1 VPVDCKQNDT
11 AAMMS
16 FNASKWMRT
25 TIYSLLV
32 VALLGAL
39 MRYKIAFEFPF
50 FNQKNLQHGHSH
62 FAFSGWISQMLI
74 IFLVHLIRQSTKRL
88 YQYHRILILNLA
100 LAYGM
105 LISFT
110 IQGYRSVSIVLSTT
124 SILLSFYFAYCYW
137 KDLRHN
143 NTIIQKFWF
152 AIALA
157 CNILSSI
164 GTLILAWMMAN
175 KSFDQHTY
183 LASLYWYLHF
193 QYNGW
198 FFFSCMGLFVQYFHQ
213 LTGISISKKVGWL
226 LGASVLPAY
235 GLSTL
240 WLPLPWWIYLIIVL
254 ASITQFAGWMLFLK
268 QTVSARFYAGLSPLA
283 RWLLVY
289 LVIACTL
296 KICLQLGSVIP
307 AVSKFA
313 FGFRPVVIAYLHLAL
328 LAITTIFLL
337 TYSLLKEF
345 IPFDR
350 PIRRGII
357 LFAVG
362 VLLNEAVLGIQ
373 GIASISYT
381 VIPYANETLFAI
393 AIWMLLGLLMLVSGL
408 RKSVPESTLV

>member
-1 VPVDCKQNDT
+1 
-11 AAMMS
+11 MMT
-16 FNASKWMRT
+16 FNASKWTKT
-25 TIYSLLV
+25 TLYGLLV
-32 VALLGAL
+32 VAFLGAL

-62 FAFSGWISQMLI
+62 FAFSGWVSQMLM
-74 IFLVHLIRQSTKRL
+74 IFLVHLIRQSTSRL
-88 YQYHRILILNLA
+88 QRYRQILILNLA

-105 LISFT
+105 LFSFMM
-110 IQGYRSVSIVLSTT
+110 QGYGSVSIALSTA

-137 KDLRHN
+137 KDLRN
-143 NTIIQKFWF
+143 NPAVIQKFWF

-157 CNILSSI
+157 CNLLSSA
-164 GTLILAWMMAN
+164 GTLVLAWMMAT

-198 FFFSCMGLFVQYFHQ
+198 FFFSCMGLFVQYFHH
-213 LTGISISKKVGWL
+213 LTGISITKNVGLL

-240 WLPLPWWIYLIIVL
+240 WLPLPWWLYLIIVL

-268 QTVSARFYAGLSPLA
+268 QTVSKKYYSTLVPLA
-283 RWLLVY
+283 RWLLIY
-289 LVIACTL
+289 LVIASTL

-345 IPFDR
+345 IPGNR
-350 PIRRGII
+350 LIRQGII
-357 LFAVG
+357 LFAAG
-362 VLLNEAVLGIQ
+362 VLLNEGVLGIQ
-373 GIASISYT
+373 GIASITYT
-381 VIPYANETLFAI
+381 VIPYANEILFAI
-393 AIWMLLGLLMLVSGL
+393 ALVMLIGLVMLIRGWG
-408 RKSVPESTLV
+408 KSVSASALV